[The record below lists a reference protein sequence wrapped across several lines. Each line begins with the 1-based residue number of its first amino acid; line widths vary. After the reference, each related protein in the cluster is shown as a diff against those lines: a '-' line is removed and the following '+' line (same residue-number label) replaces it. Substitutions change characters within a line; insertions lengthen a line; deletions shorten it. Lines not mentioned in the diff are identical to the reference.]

1 MSPLFLSLRPQS
13 PQYCI
18 NASFPYNLILPSHF
32 FAEHT
37 YVDNMKILPPL
48 FSLSLHPQIPN
59 PSSFFASPIPDP
71 SPPNIAIMHPLRR
84 SPPISFRPH
93 TFLCKSAQGGYVS
106 IPLFFRNTFS
116 FFLRRRSPL
125 FVTRY
130 HNNASTLVLLTFLF
144 VCNPSSQ
151 LFVSNVH
158 YFRSIRHIP
167 FLLSS
172 ICQRKVHI
180 MHSDLYFSFA
190 FQTVFLLFPPVF
202 LSCSFNHSFSKEKC
216 TISCIP
222 MHPYSLRSKIFI

>member
-1 MSPLFLSLRPQS
+1 MQIRSGRIRINSSLFPE
-13 PQYCI
+13 Y
-18 NASFPYNLILPSHF
+18 
-32 FAEHT
+32 
-37 YVDNMKILPPL
+37 
-48 FSLSLHPQIPN
+48 
-59 PSSFFASPIPDP
+59 
-71 SPPNIAIMHPLRR
+71 
-84 SPPISFRPH
+84 
-93 TFLCKSAQGGYVS
+93 
-106 IPLFFRNTFS
+106 

-130 HNNASTLVLLTFLF
+130 RNNASTLVLLTFLF

-190 FQTVFLLFPPVF
+190 FQTVFLLFSPVF
-202 LSCSFNHSFSKEKC
+202 LSCLFNHSFSKEKC

-222 MHPYSLRSKIFI
+222 MHPYSLFSSLRSKLSSSGIFTFNFTFIFTFTFLIICLFNR